1 MKRVNFKADKL
12 HISEAVSNTESKA
25 QTRPAQSE
33 SWCKIQK
40 STNAP
45 VGPSMQFAG
54 SVQNE
59 SVGPP
64 VQKKSFR
71 IIQNFET
78 EATQY

>member
-1 MKRVNFKADKL
+1 MNLKADKL

-33 SWCKIQK
+33 SRCKIQK
-40 STNAP
+40 FTNAP

-71 IIQNFET
+71 IIQIFET